1 METFSLRNLHNPI
14 LSAFPI
20 IIWSRHACHSIDIL
34 AKRNSCNA
42 RCLKYEKY
50 ELKSLIKGGLNF
62 KALYSQM
69 EKFGLRIVAKQ
80 IVHTHVY
87 HDIEHLVKGS
97 RINYIV
103 IINFVCKASIL
114 GFENFFQSVRSLS
127 RPVCNIINENGM
139 LRFP

>member
-1 METFSLRNLHNPI
+1 MPWLVLDCSQCNCLKVQLVAWENEINVRIFLPNYNTPKEMETFSPRNLHNPI

-69 EKFGLRIVAKQ
+69 EKFGQRTVAKQ
-80 IVHTHVY
+80 IVHTHVF
-87 HDIEHLVKGS
+87 H
-97 RINYIV
+97 
-103 IINFVCKASIL
+103 A
-114 GFENFFQSVRSLS
+114 
-127 RPVCNIINENGM
+127 M
-139 LRFP
+139 